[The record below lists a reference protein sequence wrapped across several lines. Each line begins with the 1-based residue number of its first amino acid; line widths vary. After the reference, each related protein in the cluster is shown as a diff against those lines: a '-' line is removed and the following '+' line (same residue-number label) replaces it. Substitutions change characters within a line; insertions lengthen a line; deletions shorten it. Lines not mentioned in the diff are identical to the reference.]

1 MWHIRKVHFPV
12 WHLKVWLIAR
22 KVEKTCEEGKLIIFV
37 WNKPQLTGKRIKTR
51 KKTRH
56 LKKNE
61 EKHCGSYSFQAKD
74 VNSLLPKCITCV
86 EQLTNLTGDTG
97 QRGAWKPNNS
107 SEKSGTNLAYSLNQR
122 HHDWLK
128 VQQGSANEAY
138 SKAIYYV
145 LILASSLVRH
155 WHKIF

>member
-37 WNKPQLTGKRIKTR
+37 WSKPQLTGKQIKTR
-51 KKTRH
+51 KKA
-56 LKKNE
+56 LWKLLIS
-61 EKHCGSYSFQAKD
+61 CDA
-74 VNSLLPKCITCV
+74 LLPKCITCV

-122 HHDWLK
+122 HHDRLK

>member
-12 WHLKVWLIAR
+12 WHLKVWLMAR
-22 KVEKTCEEGKLIIFV
+22 KVGKNLWGRKTDHFCVEQTTTN
-37 WNKPQLTGKRIKTR
+37 WQTNKNQ
-51 KKTRH
+51 KKPRQ

-97 QRGAWKPNNS
+97 QSGAWKPKNS

-122 HHDWLK
+122 HHDRLK

-145 LILASSLVRH
+145 LILAPSLVRH
-155 WHKIF
+155 WRKIF

>member
-1 MWHIRKVHFPV
+1 M
-12 WHLKVWLIAR
+12 AR

-37 WNKPQLTGKRIKTR
+37 WSKPQLSGKQIKTR
-51 KKTRH
+51 
-56 LKKNE
+56 KNE

-97 QRGAWKPNNS
+97 QSGAWKPNNS

-122 HHDWLK
+122 HHDRLK

-155 WHKIF
+155 WRKIF